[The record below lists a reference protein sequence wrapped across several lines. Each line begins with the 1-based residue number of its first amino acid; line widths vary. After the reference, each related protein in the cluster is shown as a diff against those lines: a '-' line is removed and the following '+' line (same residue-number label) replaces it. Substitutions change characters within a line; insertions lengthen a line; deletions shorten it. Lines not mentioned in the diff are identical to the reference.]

1 MHNFGRY
8 PRREIAMSYTVPAAS
23 IERIGSRFIRAIE
36 PLFRT
41 LERFQTIAL
50 STRRKTS
57 VFGQIFNGLARHI

>member
-8 PRREIAMSYTVPAAS
+8 PRREIAMLYPAPIAS

-50 STRRKTS
+50 STRRNTS
-57 VFGQIFNGLARHI
+57 VFGRVFNGLARHI